1 MKLVMTM
8 GSAVLALLVAVL
20 SAVLPASAAFA
31 DPARREPVILVHG
44 WAGSSADMSA
54 LRDAFTAAGY
64 PAYTVDLPGQN
75 NVVNAQTIADLVHS
89 VRAGTG
95 AAKVN
100 LVGHSMGGLSMR
112 WYLKHLGGADEVR
125 TYVSMGSPQH
135 GYLPACLLGEQDG
148 GQMCPFNPFL
158 WDLDDGD
165 DTPGDVA
172 YTTIRSTKDAADV
185 TRLDGGACF
194 HEIAGVEHVDEP
206 RSAPF
211 IAAALAATGGTCPG
225 TFVEL
230 PNI

>member
-54 LRDAFTAAGY
+54 LRDAFTAAG
-64 PAYTVDLPGQN
+64 
-75 NVVNAQTIADLVHS
+75 
-89 VRAGTG
+89 
-95 AAKVN
+95 
-100 LVGHSMGGLSMR
+100 
-112 WYLKHLGGADEVR
+112 
-125 TYVSMGSPQH
+125 
-135 GYLPACLLGEQDG
+135 
-148 GQMCPFNPFL
+148 
-158 WDLDDGD
+158 
-165 DTPGDVA
+165 
-172 YTTIRSTKDAADV
+172 
-185 TRLDGGACF
+185 GACF

>member
-1 MKLVMTM
+1 MAM
-8 GSAVLALLVAVL
+8 GSAVVALLVAVL
-20 SAVLPASAAFA
+20 PTAPAFA
-31 DPARREPVILVHG
+31 GEVRPEPVILVHG

-64 PAYTVDLPGQN
+64 PAYTVDLPGQD
-75 NVVNAQTIADLVHS
+75 NVVNAHAIADLVHR
-89 VRAGTG
+89 VRTRTG
-95 AAKVN
+95 AAKVH

-112 WYLKHLGGADEVR
+112 WYIKRLGGADEVR
-125 TYVSMGSPQH
+125 TYVSMGSPQY

-158 WDLDDGD
+158 WDLDEGD

-172 YTTIRSTKDAADV
+172 YTTIRSTKDTADV

-206 RSAPF
+206 RSLPF
-211 IAAALAATGGTCPG
+211 IAAALAAAGGTCPG

-230 PNI
+230 PNT